1 VSNTQNKSRTRFFT
15 GVVALTMGNLFVKV
29 VGLILKIPL
38 RTLLTDAGMAYYNN
52 AYEIYAWLFTIAT
65 TGLPV
70 AVSMMISTGRAKGN
84 VRENRKIFTVTSV
97 LFVLIGLIGT
107 AIMYF
112 GAPLFEQAYKI
123 ENSAFCI
130 MAVAPTL
137 FFICVASALRGYF
150 QGYQNMVPTAVSEVI
165 EAVGKLVLG
174 LLFAG
179 YAIEQ
184 GKPLYLVAAYSALG
198 LTIGVAAGMVYLLIA
213 KLIFRPERYDIEYGD
228 KADESLPVRS
238 AATIVKTLL
247 IIAIP
252 ITLSS
257 SVTSFTSMIDS
268 ILLSRRLQDIG
279 YTEEIVTVMIGNY
292 KTCAVTLANLP
303 PTLIAP
309 ITAAILPLMSAAFAS
324 GNKERMKKVMD
335 SSLLITSIIE
345 LPCALGMSVLAEPI
359 ITMLFGTGTSAETA
373 APLLSVLSL
382 SVFFGSLM
390 SITSAFLQAHKL
402 ERKPLISIV
411 IGAVVKIVATYVLVG
426 IPSLNIFG
434 APIVAILGVFV
445 ISMCNFYFIKKHLGF
460 VPDFVRILARPF
472 GPAVICSLTAL
483 FSYRLFDWLFDHFLP
498 KVSRFAVVP
507 AILVAMVVYFFVIF
521 LFRALRR
528 EDVMLLPKGQKL
540 CRLLEK
546 MHLLK
551 KEPRQDS

>member
-1 VSNTQNKSRTRFFT
+1 MGNTNTQNKSRSRFFS
-15 GVVALTMGNLFVKV
+15 GVMALTLGNLFVKI

-38 RTLLTDAGMAYYNN
+38 RTLLTDAGMTYYND
-52 AYEIYAWLFTIAT
+52 AYDIYAWLFTIAT

-70 AVSMMISTGRAKGN
+70 AVSMMISEGRVKGN
-84 VRENRKIFTVTSV
+84 VRENRKIFRITMV

-107 AIMYF
+107 AVMFY
-112 GAPLFEQAYKI
+112 GAPMFEKAYKI
-123 ENSAFCI
+123 ENTSYCI

-137 FFICVASALRGYF
+137 FFICIASALRGYF
-150 QGYQNMVPTAVSEVI
+150 QGYQNMMPTAISEVI

-179 YAIEQ
+179 YAVER
-184 GKPLYLVAAYSALG
+184 GEPLYVVAAYAALG

-213 KLIFRPERYDIEYGD
+213 KLVFRPERYDIEYGAL
-228 KADESLPVRS
+228 ADESKTVRS
-238 AATIVKTLL
+238 TATIVKTLM

-257 SVTSFTSMIDS
+257 SVTSFTSLIDS

-279 YTEEIVTVMIGNY
+279 YTEEIVKVMIGNY
-292 KTCAVTLANLP
+292 KTCAVTLTNLP

-309 ITAAILPLMSAAFAS
+309 ITAAILPLMSAAYAS
-324 GNKERMKKVMD
+324 GNRERMKKVMD

-345 LPCALGMSVLAEPI
+345 LPCALGLSVLAEPV
-359 ITMLFGTGTSAETA
+359 ITLIFGTGTSAETA

-390 SITSAFLQAHKL
+390 SITGAFLQAHKL

-411 IGAVVKIVATYVLVG
+411 IGSIVRITATYILVG
-426 IPSLNIFG
+426 IPALNIYG
-434 APIVAILGVFV
+434 APIVSILGVFV

-460 VPDFVRILARPF
+460 IPDFGRILIRPF
-472 GPAVICSLTAL
+472 AAAVICALTAL
-483 FSYRLFDWLFDHFLP
+483 VSYRVFDALLDLVAP
-498 KVSRFAVVP
+498 KLARLAVVF
-507 AILVAMVVYFFVIF
+507 AILFAMVVYFFVIF

-528 EDVMLLPKGQKL
+528 EDVMMLPKGDTI

-551 KEPRQDS
+551 KEA